1 MLMLNKVELRAK
13 KISKDKG
20 IQVHYIRNKE
30 STQQEYIIILNMYTS
45 NNITSKYLKQK
56 QIPHLNTPINYN
68 EIETVT

>member
-1 MLMLNKVELRAK
+1 MLILDKVDFRAK

-56 QIPHLNTPINYN
+56 
-68 EIETVT
+68 